1 MIYSFK
7 SFFRTPIRS
16 IIYILLLAIAATSLC
31 TSLAMWKYSAE
42 SVEHVQDTFT
52 TIGVLSELEFMEQ
65 TDTRSLP
72 PQYDYSMLAEV
83 KKKAME
89 SKYVTSY
96 DIREYVMGYN
106 ENIHADVKQ
115 GFYEN
120 TYPYSLSIVTGVCES
135 MQWNKATVG
144 YKAILK
150 IDYNDLN
157 IIPAYI
163 KRFGNP
169 QSVEIAGTYMTADN
183 KSPFKV
189 GEKYIVYL
197 MCHEYYPSH
206 KNINGRVDKSG
217 EDFYKYEEM
226 VEYSS
231 ATMKEEFGEFK
242 EGKPFYKVTNPD
254 LHTVQMI
261 ETTAYDFIEKEQG
274 IWAKRVEKCKITQ
287 HSAELVLTNS
297 MKSILMFNTN
307 DAYIVVGRNITDE
320 EYESGANVC
329 IVSASFASKN
339 NLSIGD
345 KLSFNVYEN
354 DFLPY
359 GIMLKK
365 GTPGV
370 SGFLNVEGKDRIDV
384 WLSKGFNPDRG
395 FVGEVEYEIIGTFS
409 TRDIVNR
416 NEFTINNNTVFVP
429 QKSIEGDFNTRPTV
443 HTIKRYTDKLRHT
456 ELLRTSIPGCFSV
469 IIENGYADA
478 FEKEMEAAGY
488 GGIFYYFDQNYSEVK
503 KVLDEYNNTSRLIAL
518 ISLLAWVT
526 VVAVFLTVYASKSRR
541 DIAIMRSLGTSQAKT
556 YISQLVIIVLI
567 VLIAAIIC
575 SIVASRIYDNITA
588 TAFEE
593 VSKSSKLVG
602 GLLSVTEKSKGTVI
616 TTAVA
621 QFFVIVITFALI
633 MLIQIK
639 RNIMVL
645 MKKAKKQ

>member
-1 MIYSFK
+1 
-7 SFFRTPIRS
+7 
-16 IIYILLLAIAATSLC
+16 
-31 TSLAMWKYSAE
+31 
-42 SVEHVQDTFT
+42 
-52 TIGVLSELEFMEQ
+52 
-65 TDTRSLP
+65 
-72 PQYDYSMLAEV
+72 
-83 KKKAME
+83 
-89 SKYVTSY
+89 
-96 DIREYVMGYN
+96 
-106 ENIHADVKQ
+106 
-115 GFYEN
+115 
-120 TYPYSLSIVTGVCES
+120 
-135 MQWNKATVG
+135 
-144 YKAILK
+144 
-150 IDYNDLN
+150 
-157 IIPAYI
+157 
-163 KRFGNP
+163 
-169 QSVEIAGTYMTADN
+169 MTADN

-226 VEYSS
+226 VEYSL

-254 LHTVQMI
+254 LHTAQRI

-307 DAYIVVGRNITDE
+307 SAYIVVGRNITDE

-384 WLSKGFNPDRG
+384 WLSKGFDPDRG

-588 TAFEE
+588 AAFEE